1 MPRSRLL
8 FGLILVWIAILPL
21 NVSAQTTPPPTD
33 LTYVVQPGD
42 TLYRIATRFGLT
54 YPQLAQANGI
64 VNPGFIYAGQR
75 LRIPGGAAPVQP
87 APPTV
92 VPPAETTTTYTVI
105 RGDTLQRIAVKT
117 NTSIAELIR
126 LNNIR
131 NPNIIYV
138 GQTLLLPG
146 GVTPPVV
153 IPTSLPEQTDTAAVI
168 PSGYG
173 FDYGIE
179 AFFLHEDTRAIVSD
193 IQTLGMRWVKVP
205 VYWRDLEAAK
215 GQIEFAALDTIVDT
229 LRAANKN
236 ILLTVST
243 SPIWARAST
252 DEDGP
257 PDSFAD
263 YGLFVTTLAQRYAG
277 RVQAYEIWNEPNLR
291 REWNSTIHS
300 ISAASYIELLRVGY
314 AAVKAADPQAVV
326 VSAGLA
332 PTGYNDGVNA
342 INDRLYLRELYAAG
356 LAASSDAIGA
366 HPQGWANPP
375 DAICCAPSVG
385 VTTHYEDPSFYF
397 LNTLNDY
404 REIMTANND
413 GNTAIW
419 VTEFGWGTSEDTDP
433 PSETYVFVT
442 YTSLEEQAAY
452 IPRGFEIGER
462 LGFVGPMFLYNLN
475 GCLPQLPSAETC
487 YYSLIGP
494 EGAPRPAFS
503 AVQQL
508 LSTGGETTVQ
518 PEVTAEATPLAAPII
533 PQVTPEATAA
543 G

>member
-1 MPRSRLL
+1 MPRLL
-8 FGLILVWIAILPL
+8 FGLILVWLAILPL
-21 NVSAQTTPPPTD
+21 RVSAQTIPPQND

-42 TLYRIATRFGLT
+42 TLYRIARRFGLT

-64 VNPGFIYAGQR
+64 TNPALIYAGQR
-75 LRIPGGAAPVQP
+75 LRIPGATAPVP
-87 APPTV
+87 TAPLTV
-92 VPPAETTTTYTVI
+92 VPPADTTTIYTVV

-117 NTSIAELIR
+117 NTSIAELVR
-126 LNNIR
+126 LNTIR

-138 GQTLLLPG
+138 GQTLLIPAG
-146 GVTPPVV
+146 AAPPVV
-153 IPTSLPEQTDTAAVI
+153 VPTQQPEPTSMAAAI
-168 PSGYG
+168 ATGYG
-173 FDYGIE
+173 FSYGIQ
-179 AFFLHEDTRAIVSD
+179 AFFLGEDTPAIVND
-193 IQTLGMRWVKVP
+193 IQELGIPWVKVP
-205 VYWRDLEAAK
+205 VYWRDMETEK
-215 GQIEFAALDTIVDT
+215 GQIDFATLDRVVEAL
-229 LRAANKN
+229 LAADRN

-243 SPIWARAST
+243 APVWARASI

-257 PDSFAD
+257 PDNFAD
-263 YGLFVTTLAQRYAG
+263 YGLFMAALAQRYAG
-277 RVQAYEIWNEPNLR
+277 RVQAYEIWSEPNLR

-300 ISAASYIELLRVGY
+300 ISTASYIELLRVGY
-314 AAVKAADPQAVV
+314 SAVKAADPQAVV

-332 PTGYNDGVNA
+332 PTGFNDGVNA
-342 INDRLYLRELYAAG
+342 INDRLYLRDLYAAG
-356 LAASSDAIGA
+356 LAATSDAVGA

-385 VTTHYEDPSFYF
+385 VTTHYQDPSFYF

-413 GNTAIW
+413 GGTAIW
-419 VTEFGWGTSEDTDP
+419 VTKFGWGTSEDTDP
-433 PSETYVFVT
+433 PSETNIFVT
-442 YTSLEEQAAY
+442 YTSLEEQAGY

-494 EGAPRPAFS
+494 EGTPRPAFNV
-503 AVQQL
+503 VQQL
-508 LSTGGETTVQ
+508 TNNGGETTVQ
-518 PEVTAEATPLAAPII
+518 PEATAEATPLAVPLA